1 MSADGFVIRAPASTA
16 NLGPGFDCAAAA
28 LDLWNELHVLPA
40 ATGEPLVTLE
50 GVGAGEIPSDA
61 SHLALRAFALVAPI
75 KGLRFHFVNR
85 IPLERGLGS
94 SAATV
99 AAGITAGLVV
109 AEQDASFDEVLEL
122 ALPLEGHAD
131 NLAAALEGGVC
142 LIWRDGNRHAVRRLA
157 EDLPLAAIL
166 VVPESRVNTS
176 ESRSRLPEFIR
187 HEEAT
192 EAAVRAALLGAGIAA
207 GDPGLLASAFH
218 DRLHEPFRAPDAPLL
233 GELRE
238 TPVTG
243 QVGVTLSGSGPTVVV
258 WAEKAKAGAAAK
270 ELDERVPDARVL
282 PLAIAARGTHADQL
296 PTSESQPIGAAS

>member
-40 ATGEPLVTLE
+40 ADGEPLVTLE
-50 GVGAGEIPSDA
+50 GLGSGELPTDA
-61 SHLALRAFALVAPI
+61 SHLALRAFALVAPL
-75 KGLRFHFVNR
+75 KGHRFHFVNR

-109 AEQDASFDEVLEL
+109 AGRDAPLDEVLEL

-131 NLAAALEGGVC
+131 NLAAALQGGVC
-142 LIWRDGNRHAVRRLA
+142 LIWLDGRRHSTRRLA

-166 VVPESRVNTS
+166 VVPGSRVNTS

-192 EAAVRAALLGAGIAA
+192 EAAARAALLGAGIAS
-207 GDPGLLASAFH
+207 GDPELLAAAFH

-238 TPVTG
+238 QPVTG

-258 WAEKAKAGAAAK
+258 WVEKAKAEAAAA
-270 ELDERVPDARVL
+270 ELEERADGDVL
-282 PLAIAARGTHADQL
+282 PLAIAARGTHAEHL
-296 PTSESQPIGAAS
+296 PTAESQPIGAAT